1 MNPITV
7 QDLLGAGKHASMTG
21 SALTEWAEKGAPKQR
36 EYLHGVLVAEHES
49 RPESR
54 RQRLP
59 KAALLPAV
67 KTLTGFGYSNVR
79 FPEDQ

>member
-1 MNPITV
+1 M
-7 QDLLGAGKHASMTG
+7 
-21 SALTEWAEKGAPKQR
+21 
-36 EYLHGVLVAEHES
+36 AEHES